1 MDDLEKKLI
10 MAEKAKIKMI
20 VTDGVFSMDGQVCP
34 LPDIRLLAD
43 KYGAVVL
50 VDDCHGVGVIGATG
64 RGTEE
69 YYNMQGAADII
80 TSNLS
85 KALGGSS
92 AGFVAGSSNLVNLL
106 RRVSRTFVF
115 TTAISPATAACSDK
129 ILEILQ
135 REPEILRRLRENTR
149 MFREGM
155 RKAGYEVKGVD
166 HPCCPVMLRDDVLTW
181 KVANHLF
188 QGGVFVP
195 WVVVPVCDP
204 GEQKIRVMISAAHT
218 KEHINKALQLFTEAK
233 TLFMD

>member
-1 MDDLEKKLI
+1 MGDLEKKLI

-155 RKAGYEVKGVD
+155 KKAGYEVKGVD
-166 HPCCPVMLRDDVLTW
+166 HKMQSGRRIAGQGVDHKAVRLLMMFDCWGTARSDGTTAERDLVGGYTGYDC
-181 KVANHLF
+181 ANA
-188 QGGVFVP
+188 
-195 WVVVPVCDP
+195 
-204 GEQKIRVMISAAHT
+204 GEHGASEQAVGKPLGR
-218 KEHINKALQLFTEAK
+218 
-233 TLFMD
+233 